1 MDYAWELDV
10 LMVYVFSKAIRGI
23 KMIGGKVLFI
33 HENAYTLL
41 QLPGCSIPVCQEIF
55 VIWIFITAK
64 KESGSIVR

>member
-41 QLPGCSIPVCQEIF
+41 QLPGCSIQVCQEILL
-55 VIWIFITAK
+55 IWIFITAK
-64 KESGSIVR
+64 KERRSIVR